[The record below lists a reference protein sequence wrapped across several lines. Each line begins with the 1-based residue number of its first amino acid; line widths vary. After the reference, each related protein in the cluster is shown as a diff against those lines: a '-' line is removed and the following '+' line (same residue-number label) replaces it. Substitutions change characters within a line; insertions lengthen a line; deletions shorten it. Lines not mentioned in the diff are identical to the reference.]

1 MLWALYASSP
11 HSPALLGVVLVYTA
25 AFNLAMGPLP
35 WVVCSEIFPAKLR
48 GRAMSI
54 STVAIWAACLLVVQ
68 TVPLC
73 MTSPYMGPPATFGIY
88 AACSAATFIFVL
100 FFFPETKGKSL
111 EEIEKSWRRAARV
124 SDWPLPQRVMPQR
137 GQSPRG

>member
-1 MLWALYASSP
+1 MGNAIQVTALVTVGVLYASRPDSP
-11 HSPALLGVVLVYTA
+11 FLLGVMPVYTA

-54 STVAIWAACLLVVQ
+54 STVAIWVACLLVAQ
-68 TVPLC
+68 TF
-73 MTSPYMGPPATFGIY
+73 PYLRRPEHVGPSGTFWLY

-100 FFFPETKGKSL
+100 FFFAETKGKSL
-111 EEIEKSWRRAARV
+111 EEIEKSWRK
-124 SDWPLPQRVMPQR
+124 S
-137 GQSPRG
+137 G